1 MNPAG
6 ASSARYNLPTPNF
19 VAPQDAQRSVV
30 ARPER
35 RAEDPFA
42 AANGTLH
49 FSTERRAASQKAA
62 QTGNGTAVAAARTG
76 AGGSGS
82 TGSRSTGAKRSASSG
97 GSGQPPKKRRRKK
110 NNKRLMLFAF
120 GFLLFALIVLI
131 GTILLLNYF
140 ACGGRERCR
149 GEAPVDT
156 QSAAPHADQTPE
168 PVFDDRPIAAN
179 AVINGVGVQN
189 LTVKD
194 ARARVAQKLEQD
206 KNSVAITV
214 SYEEYETTLHADDL
228 GLTYTE
234 GLEEALTSAAN
245 GTGSLTLTAAMGFDP
260 DRLRESLY
268 ALNEQIP
275 NHATNA
281 TAELVYENYKI
292 GDEVYYKPKWVF
304 HEGTNGAQLDYDSV
318 ESGVREALKAGN
330 YTASLTPAVT
340 VSEPDRTADDLKS
353 EISLLGSYTTN
364 YRFKG
369 SSSTDAATVE
379 NCMARDRNISK
390 AIAMMQYIE
399 LKPGKTWSFNDRT
412 GERSE
417 KKGWSL
423 ANAVYQ
429 GQGYR
434 KEPGGGVCQIST
446 TMFNALLRA
455 GVHTFS
461 RRGHSIPSD
470 YVTSDF
476 EKGLGFDATVDYGHI
491 DFKFTNDT
499 GNTIYV
505 LCYITKNKESG
516 RRKNI
521 NVEVYGQAQ
530 PGVEYRCRN
539 EILEKTPASD
549 ENAEYQDDKTMLA
562 SAKPIQI
569 RKGHDGYKVNTYVDM
584 YRDGSFVRC
593 VYTEFTAYEMIPP
606 KYLRGTA
613 VVTPAPTATP
623 KATDT
628 PAPEDPGSGEEP

>member
-1 MNPAG
+1 METNSAG
-6 ASSARYNLPTPNF
+6 AASARYNPASSAFASSRDT
-19 VAPQDAQRSVV
+19 QRPVS

-49 FSTERRAASQKAA
+49 FSAERRTAA
-62 QTGNGTAVAAARTG
+62 QAARTT
-76 AGGSGS
+76 GG
-82 TGSRSTGAKRSASSG
+82 TASRSSASGTRSTASSGAKRSTSSSG
-97 GSGQPPKKRRRKK
+97 GSKQPPKKRKRRK
-110 NNKRLMLFAF
+110 NKRLMLFAF
-120 GFLLFALIVLI
+120 GFLLFALIVLV

-140 ACGGRERCR
+140 ACGGRERCQ
-149 GEAPVDT
+149 GDSPAGTAAPQPN
-156 QSAAPHADQTPE
+156 QSASPAQNDTL
-168 PVFDDRPIAAN
+168 ITAN
-179 AVINGVGVQN
+179 ATIEGVSVQN
-189 LTVKD
+189 LTVSE
-194 ARARVAQKLEQD
+194 ARQRVSDKLERE
-206 KNSVAITV
+206 KASVSITV
-214 SYEEYETTLHADDL
+214 SYNEYETMLTADDL
-228 GLTYTE
+228 GLEYA
-234 GLEEALTSAAN
+234 EALESALSEAAN
-245 GTGSLTLTAAMGFDP
+245 GAGTKTLSVPMTFDP
-260 DRLRESLY
+260 DRLRSALY
-268 ALNEQIP
+268 SLNEQIP

-281 TAELVYENYKI
+281 TAELVYEDYKI
-292 GDEVYYKPKWVF
+292 DGTVYHKPSWVF
-304 HEGTNGAQLDYDSV
+304 HEGVNGAQLDYDSV
-318 ESGVREALKAGN
+318 EQGVYDALKAGSF
-330 YTASLTPAVT
+330 TASLTPSVT
-340 VSEPDRTADDLKS
+340 VSEPDRTADDLRS
-353 EISLLGSYTTN
+353 EISLLGSYSTN

-369 SSSTDAATVE
+369 TSSMDEAAVE
-379 NCMARDRNISK
+379 NAMARDRNISK

-417 KKGWSL
+417 KQGWSL

-476 EKGLGFDATVDYGHI
+476 DKGLGFDATVDYGHI

-505 LCYITKNKESG
+505 LCYITKNKDSN

-539 EILEKTPASD
+539 EILEKTLATD
-549 ENAEYQDDKTMLA
+549 DLAEYEDDKTMLA
-562 SAKPIQI
+562 SAKPILI
-569 RKGHDGYKVNTYVDM
+569 RKGHDGYKVTTYVDM
-584 YRDGSFVRC
+584 YRDGSFVTC
-593 VYTEFTAYEMIPP
+593 NYSETTVYEMIPP
-606 KYLRGTA
+606 KYRRGTA
-613 VVTPAPTATP
+613 IVTPAPTATP

-628 PAPEDPGSGEEP
+628 PAPEESGGEP